1 MKISFI
7 LTIFVFLNLC
17 VLSSEIILNI
27 FIVLVIFNF
36 LFTTVLEYLNDKNW
50 KDEIPNDL
58 KDFYDSKSYLK
69 AKNYKIERGRLSS
82 LSSLIS
88 FMFTLAMLYFLG
100 FGLLSDFSVSFSE
113 LVIVQSSIF
122 FFIIYL
128 FNFILG
134 IPFSYYST
142 FVIEEKY
149 GFNKTD
155 LKTFIL
161 DKIKGLLISCIIIIG
176 LISLALFI
184 IESFSSGFWLWLW
197 LGLSLI
203 MILLNMFYADL
214 IVPIFNKLTPLENG
228 DLRTKIEAYSKKV
241 GYSLKNIFV
250 IDGSKRSSKANA
262 FFSGLGP
269 RKTIALYDTLIEKHS
284 DEELV
289 SVLAHEVGHYK
300 KKHVLLSM
308 LITIC
313 QLGIMCYLFEMCI
326 SFDIIANSLGS
337 SSMNFHI
344 GIIAFSFLYS
354 PIGLIIGI
362 LMNILSRKNEFE
374 ADEYAKLTYDGNALS
389 LALKKLS
396 VDSLSNLYP
405 HPLYVFVHYSHP
417 PLIKRLNA
425 LNKKTPQ

>member
-1 MKISFI
+1 MKLSFI

-17 VLSSEIILNI
+17 SLSSDIILNI

-50 KDEIPNDL
+50 KDNIPDEF
-58 KDFYDSKSYLK
+58 KDFYDAESYIK
-69 AKNYKIERGRLSS
+69 AKNYKISRGKLSTVSSS
-82 LSSLIS
+82 LS
-88 FMFTLAMLYFLG
+88 FVFTLAMLYFFG
-100 FGLLSDFSVSFSE
+100 FGLLSDLANSFSDS
-113 LVIVQSSIF
+113 VILQSSAF
-122 FFIIYL
+122 FMILYL
-128 FNFILG
+128 FNFVIG

-142 FVIEEKY
+142 FEIEEKY

-155 LKTFIL
+155 IKTFIL
-161 DKIKGLLISCIIIIG
+161 DKLKGLIITSVFILG
-176 LISLALFI
+176 LTSLAVLI
-184 IESFSSGFWLWLW
+184 IDFFSTGFWLWLW
-197 LGLSLI
+197 LGLSIL

-228 DLRTKIEAYSKKV
+228 ELRDKIEAYSKKV

-269 RKTIALYDTLIEKHS
+269 RKTIALYDTLIQKHS

-289 SVLAHEVGHYK
+289 SVLAHEVGHFK
-300 KKHVLLSM
+300 KKHILLSM
-308 LITIC
+308 ILTIF
-313 QLGIMCYLFEMCI
+313 QLGIMCYLFELCM
-326 SFDIIANSLGS
+326 SFDLIANALGS
-337 SSMNFHI
+337 STMNFHI

-354 PIGLIIGI
+354 PVGLIIGV

-374 ADEYAKLTYDGNALS
+374 ADNYAKETYDGNSLS

-405 HPLYVFVHYSHP
+405 HPFYVFIHYSHP
-417 PLIKRLNA
+417 PLIQRLSK
-425 LNKKTPQ
+425 LNKS

>member
-1 MKISFI
+1 MKLSFI

-17 VLSSEIILNI
+17 SLSSDIILNI

-50 KDEIPNDL
+50 KDNIPDEF
-58 KDFYDSKSYLK
+58 KDFYDAESYIK
-69 AKNYKIERGRLSS
+69 AKNYKISRGKLSTVSSS
-82 LSSLIS
+82 LS
-88 FMFTLAMLYFLG
+88 FVFTLAMLYFFG
-100 FGLLSDFSVSFSE
+100 FGLLSDLANSFSDS
-113 LVIVQSSIF
+113 VILQSSAF
-122 FFIIYL
+122 FMILYL
-128 FNFILG
+128 FNFVIG

-142 FVIEEKY
+142 FEIEEKY

-155 LKTFIL
+155 IKTFIL
-161 DKIKGLLISCIIIIG
+161 DKLKGLIITSVFILG
-176 LISLALFI
+176 LTSLAVLI
-184 IESFSSGFWLWLW
+184 IDFFSTGFWLWLW
-197 LGLSLI
+197 LGLSIL

-228 DLRTKIEAYSKKV
+228 ELRDKIEAYSKKV

-269 RKTIALYDTLIEKHS
+269 RKTIALYDTLIQKHS

-289 SVLAHEVGHYK
+289 SVLAHEVGHFK
-300 KKHVLLSM
+300 KKHILLSM
-308 LITIC
+308 ILTIF
-313 QLGIMCYLFEMCI
+313 QLGIMCYLFELCM
-326 SFDIIANSLGS
+326 SFDLIANALGS
-337 SSMNFHI
+337 SIMNFHI
-344 GIIAFSFLYS
+344 GIIAFGFLYS
-354 PIGLIIGI
+354 PVGLIIGV

-374 ADEYAKLTYDGNALS
+374 ADNYAKETYDGNSLS

-405 HPLYVFVHYSHP
+405 HPFYVFIHYSHP
-417 PLIKRLNA
+417 PLIQRLSK
-425 LNKKTPQ
+425 LNKT

>member
-1 MKISFI
+1 MKLSFI

-17 VLSSEIILNI
+17 SLSSDIILNI

-50 KDEIPNDL
+50 KDNIPDEF
-58 KDFYDSKSYLK
+58 KDFYDAESYIK
-69 AKNYKIERGRLSS
+69 AKNYKISRGKLSTVSSS
-82 LSSLIS
+82 LS
-88 FMFTLAMLYFLG
+88 FVFTLAMLYFFG
-100 FGLLSDFSVSFSE
+100 FGLLSDLANSFSDS
-113 LVIVQSSIF
+113 VILQSSAF
-122 FFIIYL
+122 FMILYL
-128 FNFILG
+128 FNFVIG

-142 FVIEEKY
+142 FEIEEKY

-155 LKTFIL
+155 IKTFIL
-161 DKIKGLLISCIIIIG
+161 DKLKGLIITSVFILG
-176 LISLALFI
+176 LTSLAVLI
-184 IESFSSGFWLWLW
+184 IDFFSTGFWLWLW
-197 LGLSLI
+197 LGLSIL

-228 DLRTKIEAYSKKV
+228 ELRDKIEAYSKKV

-269 RKTIALYDTLIEKHS
+269 RKTIALYDTLIQKHS

-289 SVLAHEVGHYK
+289 SVLAHEVGHFK
-300 KKHVLLSM
+300 KKHILLSM
-308 LITIC
+308 ILTIF
-313 QLGIMCYLFEMCI
+313 QLGIMCYLFELCL
-326 SFDIIANSLGS
+326 SYDLIANALGS
-337 SSMNFHI
+337 STMNFHI

-354 PIGLIIGI
+354 PVGLIIGV

-374 ADEYAKLTYDGNALS
+374 ADNYAKETYDGNSLS

-405 HPLYVFVHYSHP
+405 HPFYVFIHYSHP
-417 PLIKRLNA
+417 PLIQRLSK
-425 LNKKTPQ
+425 LNKT

>member
-17 VLSSEIILNI
+17 VLSSEIILNL
-27 FIVLVIFNF
+27 FIVLAIFNF

-50 KDEIPNDL
+50 KDNIPDEF
-58 KDFYDSKSYLK
+58 KDFYDAESYIK
-69 AKNYKIERGRLSS
+69 AKNYKISRGKLSTVSSS
-82 LSSLIS
+82 LS
-88 FMFTLAMLYFLG
+88 FVFTLAMLYFFG
-100 FGLLSDFSVSFSE
+100 FGFLSELANSFSDS
-113 LVIVQSSIF
+113 VILQSSAF
-122 FFIIYL
+122 FMILYL
-128 FNFILG
+128 FNFVIG

-142 FVIEEKY
+142 FEIEEKY

-155 LKTFIL
+155 IKTFIL
-161 DKIKGLLISCIIIIG
+161 DKLKGLIITSVFIIG
-176 LISLALFI
+176 LTSLAVLI
-184 IESFSSGFWLWLW
+184 IDFFSTGFWLWLW
-197 LGLSLI
+197 LGLSIL

-228 DLRTKIEAYSKKV
+228 ELRDKIEAYSKKV

-269 RKTIALYDTLIEKHS
+269 RKTIALYDTLIQKHS

-300 KKHVLLSM
+300 KKHIFISM
-308 LITIC
+308 ILTIF
-313 QLGIMCYLFEMCI
+313 QLGIMCYLFELCM
-326 SFDIIANSLGS
+326 SYDLIANALGS
-337 SSMNFHI
+337 STMNVDI

-354 PIGLIIGI
+354 PVGLIIGV

-374 ADEYAKLTYDGNALS
+374 ADNYAKETYDGNSLS

-405 HPLYVFVHYSHP
+405 HPFYVFIHYSHP
-417 PLIKRLNA
+417 PLIQRLSK
-425 LNKKTPQ
+425 LNKT

>member
-1 MKISFI
+1 M
-7 LTIFVFLNLC
+7 
-17 VLSSEIILNI
+17 SSNIILNI

-50 KDEIPNDL
+50 KDNIPDEF
-58 KDFYDSKSYLK
+58 KDFYDAESYIK
-69 AKNYKIERGRLSS
+69 AKNYKISRGKLSTVSSS
-82 LSSLIS
+82 LS
-88 FMFTLAMLYFLG
+88 FVFTLAMLYFFG
-100 FGLLSDFSVSFSE
+100 FGLLSELANSFSDS
-113 LVIVQSSIF
+113 VILQSSAF
-122 FFIIYL
+122 FMILYL
-128 FNFILG
+128 FNFVIG

-142 FVIEEKY
+142 FEIEEKY

-155 LKTFIL
+155 IKTFIL
-161 DKIKGLLISCIIIIG
+161 DKLKGLIITSVFILG
-176 LISLALFI
+176 LTSLAVLI
-184 IESFSSGFWLWLW
+184 IDFFSTGFWLWLW
-197 LGLSLI
+197 LGLSIL

-228 DLRTKIEAYSKKV
+228 ELRDKIEAYSKKV

-269 RKTIALYDTLIEKHS
+269 RKTIALYDTLIQKHS

-289 SVLAHEVGHYK
+289 SVLAHEVGHFK
-300 KKHVLLSM
+300 KKHIFISM
-308 LITIC
+308 ILTIF
-313 QLGIMCYLFEMCI
+313 QLGIMCYLFELCM
-326 SFDIIANSLGS
+326 SFDLVANALGS
-337 SSMNFHI
+337 STMNFHI

-354 PIGLIIGI
+354 PVGLIIGV

-374 ADEYAKLTYDGNALS
+374 ADNYAKETYDGNSLS

-405 HPLYVFVHYSHP
+405 HPFYVFIHYSHP
-417 PLIKRLNA
+417 PLIQRLSK
-425 LNKKTPQ
+425 LNKT

>member
-1 MKISFI
+1 MKLSFI

-17 VLSSEIILNI
+17 SLSSDIILNI

-50 KDEIPNDL
+50 KDNIPDEF
-58 KDFYDSKSYLK
+58 KDFYDAESYIK
-69 AKNYKIERGRLSS
+69 AKNYKISRGKLSTVSSS
-82 LSSLIS
+82 LS
-88 FMFTLAMLYFLG
+88 FVFTLAMLYFFG
-100 FGLLSDFSVSFSE
+100 FGLLSDLANSFSDS
-113 LVIVQSSIF
+113 VILQSSAF
-122 FFIIYL
+122 FMILYL
-128 FNFILG
+128 FNFVIG

-142 FVIEEKY
+142 FEIEEKY

-155 LKTFIL
+155 IKTFIL
-161 DKIKGLLISCIIIIG
+161 DKLKGLIITSVFILG
-176 LISLALFI
+176 LTSLAVLI
-184 IESFSSGFWLWLW
+184 IDFFSTGFWLWLW
-197 LGLSLI
+197 LGLSIL

-228 DLRTKIEAYSKKV
+228 ELRDKIEAYSKKV

-269 RKTIALYDTLIEKHS
+269 RKTIALYDTLIQKHS

-289 SVLAHEVGHYK
+289 SVLAHEVGHFK
-300 KKHVLLSM
+300 KKHILLSM
-308 LITIC
+308 ILTIF
-313 QLGIMCYLFEMCI
+313 QLGIMCYLFELCM
-326 SFDIIANSLGS
+326 SFDLIANALGS
-337 SSMNFHI
+337 SIMNFHI

-354 PIGLIIGI
+354 PVGLIIGV

-374 ADEYAKLTYDGNALS
+374 ADNYAKETYDGNSLG

-396 VDSLSNLYP
+396 IDSLSNLYP
-405 HPLYVFVHYSHP
+405 HPFYVFIHYSHP
-417 PLIKRLNA
+417 PLIQRLSK
-425 LNKKTPQ
+425 LNKS

>member
-1 MKISFI
+1 MKISSI
-7 LTIFVFLNLC
+7 LTIFVFLNLF
-17 VLSSEIILNI
+17 VLGSEIILNI

-88 FMFTLAMLYFLG
+88 FVFTVTMLYFLG
-100 FGLLSDFSVSFSE
+100 FGLLSDLSVSFSE
-113 LVIVQSSIF
+113 SVIVQSSIF
-122 FFIIYL
+122 FLILYL
-128 FNFILG
+128 FNFIIG

-155 LKTFIL
+155 LKIFIL
-161 DKIKGLLISCIIIIG
+161 DKIKGLLISCTIIIG
-176 LISLALFI
+176 LISLAVFI
-184 IESFSSGFWLWLW
+184 IQSFSSGFWFWLW

-300 KKHVLLSM
+300 KKHILLSM

-326 SFDIIANSLGS
+326 SFDVIANSLGS

-354 PIGLIIGI
+354 PVGLIIGI

>member
-1 MKISFI
+1 M
-7 LTIFVFLNLC
+7 
-17 VLSSEIILNI
+17 SSDIILNI

-50 KDEIPNDL
+50 KDNIPDEF
-58 KDFYDSKSYLK
+58 KDFYDAESYIK
-69 AKNYKIERGRLSS
+69 AKNYKISRGKLSTVSSS
-82 LSSLIS
+82 LS
-88 FMFTLAMLYFLG
+88 FVFTLAMLYFFG
-100 FGLLSDFSVSFSE
+100 FGLLSELANSFSDS
-113 LVIVQSSIF
+113 VILQSSAF
-122 FFIIYL
+122 FMILYL
-128 FNFILG
+128 FNFVIG

-142 FVIEEKY
+142 FEIEEKY

-155 LKTFIL
+155 IKTFIL
-161 DKIKGLLISCIIIIG
+161 DKLKGLIITSVFILG
-176 LISLALFI
+176 LTSLAVLI
-184 IESFSSGFWLWLW
+184 IDFFSTGFWLWLW
-197 LGLSLI
+197 LGLSIL

-228 DLRTKIEAYSKKV
+228 ELRDKIEAYSKKV

-269 RKTIALYDTLIEKHS
+269 RKTIALYDTLIQKHS

-289 SVLAHEVGHYK
+289 SVLAHEVGHFK
-300 KKHVLLSM
+300 KKHIFISM
-308 LITIC
+308 ILTIF
-313 QLGIMCYLFEMCI
+313 QLGIMCYLFELCM
-326 SFDIIANSLGS
+326 SFDLIANALGS
-337 SSMNFHI
+337 STMNFHI

-354 PIGLIIGI
+354 PVGLIIGV

-374 ADEYAKLTYDGNALS
+374 ADNYAKETYDGNSLS

-405 HPLYVFVHYSHP
+405 HPFYVFIHYSHP
-417 PLIKRLNA
+417 PLIQRLSK
-425 LNKKTPQ
+425 LNKS